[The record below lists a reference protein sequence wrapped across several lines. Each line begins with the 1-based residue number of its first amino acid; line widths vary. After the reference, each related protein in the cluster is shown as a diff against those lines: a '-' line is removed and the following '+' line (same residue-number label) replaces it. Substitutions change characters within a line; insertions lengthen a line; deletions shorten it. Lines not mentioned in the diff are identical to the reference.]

1 MFNPDNPIDFDEDT
15 QLLREWP
22 SVMIKTGKTMALL
35 RTVVGEPALPVE
47 EGMRVGR
54 WLFDRVPDEEII
66 ELLESGSE
74 AKVLESPTSPVSP
87 TWAGSPVSPTS
98 PNEELDRGGFVTE
111 DLERWGLDKTE
122 TEQGKIVETPTEVR
136 AGEKRKASA
145 EFIGDAKR
153 MKGAN
158 TYPLHSDW
166 I

>member
-111 DLERWGLDKTE
+111 DLEDC
-122 TEQGKIVETPTEVR
+122 
-136 AGEKRKASA
+136 
-145 EFIGDAKR
+145 GDA
-153 MKGAN
+153 
-158 TYPLHSDW
+158 D
-166 I
+166 